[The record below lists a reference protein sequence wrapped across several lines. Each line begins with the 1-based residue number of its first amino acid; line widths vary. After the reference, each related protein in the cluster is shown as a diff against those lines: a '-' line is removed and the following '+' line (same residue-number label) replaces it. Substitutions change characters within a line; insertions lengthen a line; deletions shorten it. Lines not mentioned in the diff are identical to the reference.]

1 MTPARVWLAW
11 LAANVVPSV
20 IVSLLLTIIGE
31 TLGADGSVVVA
42 YVVLFALV
50 AALQA
55 RVVGRW
61 RERRGHVGATRPRRW
76 ALWTIVGL
84 IVAMFFGV
92 GTVATLDG
100 LGHEWLGL
108 IAGWTIAG
116 VILGTAQ
123 AMALGVSAMSALWWV
138 AATIAGWVGA
148 AALYSRLASV
158 GAPIAQAPGMRW
170 LVGGLSVDGNAEL
183 AITALT
189 FAAYG
194 LLTGAVMARL
204 TRHSTISSARP
215 M

>member
-1 MTPARVWLAW
+1 MTPSRVWLAW

-20 IVSLLLTIIGE
+20 IVSLLLTAAGGA
-31 TLGADGSVVVA
+31 LGADRSVIVA
-42 YVVLFALV
+42 YVVLFTLV
-50 AALQA
+50 AALQS
-55 RVVGRW
+55 RVVGQW
-61 RERRGHVGATRPRRW
+61 RERRGDAGPLRPGRW
-76 ALWTIVGL
+76 ALRTIVGL

-116 VILGTAQ
+116 VILGITQ
-123 AMALGVSAMSALWWV
+123 AAALGVPLASAAWWV
-138 AATIAGWVGA
+138 AATIAGWAGA
-148 AALYSRLASV
+148 AAVYSRIASV
-158 GAPIAQAPGMRW
+158 GAPIARAPGMRW
-170 LVGGLSVDGNAEL
+170 LVGGLSVEGNVEL

-204 TRHSTISSARP
+204 ARHPSVSSARP
-215 M
+215 S

>member
-20 IVSLLLTIIGE
+20 VVSLLLTVIGE

-50 AALQA
+50 AALQS

-108 IAGWTIAG
+108 ILGWTIAG
-116 VILGTAQ
+116 IILGTAQ
-123 AMALGVSAMSALWWV
+123 ATALGVSAMGALWWV
-138 AATIAGWVGA
+138 AATIAGWAGA
-148 AALYSRLASV
+148 AAVYSRLASV
-158 GAPIAQAPGMRW
+158 GAPIAQAPAMRW

-204 TRHSTISSARP
+204 TRHTSIPSARP
-215 M
+215 S

>member
-1 MTPARVWLAW
+1 MTPTRVWLAW

-20 IVSLLLTIIGE
+20 LVSLLLTIIGE
-31 TLGADGSVVVA
+31 TLGAAGSAVVA

-61 RERRGHVGATRPRRW
+61 RERRGDVGATRPRRW

-108 IAGWTIAG
+108 ILGWTIAG

-123 AMALGVSAMSALWWV
+123 ATALGVSTLGALWWV
-138 AATIAGWVGA
+138 AATIVGWAGA
-148 AALYSRLASV
+148 AAVYSRLATV
-158 GAPIAQAPGMRW
+158 GGPIAQAPAVRW
-170 LVGGLSVDGNAEL
+170 LVGGLSLDGNVEL

-204 TRHSTISSARP
+204 TRHPRIPSARAS
-215 M
+215 